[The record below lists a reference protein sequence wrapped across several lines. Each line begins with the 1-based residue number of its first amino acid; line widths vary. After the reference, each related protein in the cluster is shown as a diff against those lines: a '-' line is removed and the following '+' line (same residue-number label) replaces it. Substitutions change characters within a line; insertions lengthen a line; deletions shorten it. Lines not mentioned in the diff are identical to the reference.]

1 MSVKTIENMINWVE
15 ANLKEEPTLERM
27 SDYVGYSSFYCSA
40 KFHEAV
46 GITFKEYV
54 IRRKLTQAAIEIQES
69 NHRII
74 DIALKYGFSSNE
86 AFSRAFQKMYGTS
99 PRQFRKALSNITITD
114 NVILHF
120 ATP

>member
-1 MSVKTIENMINWVE
+1 MSVKTIENMIIWVE
-15 ANLKEEPTLERM
+15 ANLKDDPTLDRM
-27 SDYVGYSSFYCSA
+27 SDYIGYSSFYCSV

-54 IRRKLTQAAIEIQES
+54 LRRKLTQAASDLRES

-74 DIALKYGFSSNE
+74 DIALRYGFSSNE
-86 AFSRAFQKMYGTS
+86 AFSRAFQKVFGSS
-99 PRQFRKALSNITITD
+99 PRQFRKGFSDIPIADQVFIPS
-114 NVILHF
+114 